1 MEEEEHLFSVG
12 RQICAVAKG
21 ICLAEDEAA
30 QITQEKENLEKEI
43 NSLVPETHE
52 LQLELKHTREMAEK
66 ERRVQLQYKEKMA
79 RYRARTE
86 EVEQA
91 SPVQQELEELRKKI
105 NSMKERS
112 KGSGWIA
119 SFPCLPTAR

>member
-1 MEEEEHLFSVG
+1 MKEEEHLCSVE
-12 RQICAVAKG
+12 RHICAVAKG

-30 QITQEKENLEKEI
+30 RITLEKGNLEKEI

-52 LQLELKHTREMAEK
+52 LRLELKRTREMAER

-79 RYRARTE
+79 RHRAMTE

-91 SPVQQELEELRKKI
+91 SPVQQELEELRRKI

-112 KGSGWIA
+112 KGNMMVH
-119 SFPCLPTAR
+119 LPSYR